1 MSFPPRPAAGSSP
14 LDGPPPSP
22 TAMSGGG
29 DTPFSMRG
37 LSGGAPGMPG
47 MSPVPTDQIPPEVLQ
62 GVMQAATTVGSTLDS
77 FAQFFPAQAARFGLI
92 KDLLQQAMAELV
104 AGGAGAA
111 SPTASGPAFPGGGM
125 DRGVAGAG
133 AV

>member
-1 MSFPPRPAAGSSP
+1 MASPMRPPLGGSQ

-37 LSGGAPGMPG
+37 LTGPQAM
-47 MSPVPTDQIPPEVLQ
+47 PTDQLPPEVLR
-62 GVMQAATTVGSTLDS
+62 GVLQAAETVGSTLDS

-104 AGGAGAA
+104 AGGAGAI
-111 SPTASGPAFPGGGM
+111 SPTAAGPAFPGGGQ

>member
-1 MSFPPRPAAGSSP
+1 
-14 LDGPPPSP
+14 
-22 TAMSGGG
+22 MSGGG

-37 LSGGAPGMPG
+37 LSGGGLPGQP
-47 MSPVPTDQIPPEVLQ
+47 PVSTDQIPPEVLS
-62 GVMQAATTVGSTLDS
+62 GVMQAASTVGSTLDS

-104 AGGAGAA
+104 AGGAGAI
-111 SPTASGPAFPGGGM
+111 SPTATGPAFPGGGM

>member
-1 MSFPPRPAAGSSP
+1 MAFSPNPSASP

-37 LSGGAPGMPG
+37 IAGPAQL
-47 MSPVPTDQIPPEVLQ
+47 PTDQIPPEVLR
-62 GVMQAATTVGSTLDS
+62 GVMEAAETVGATLDS
-77 FAQFFPAQAARFGLI
+77 FAQFFPSQAPRFGLI
-92 KDLLQQAMAELV
+92 KDLLQTAMAELV
-104 AGGAGAA
+104 AGGAGAIT
-111 SPTASGPAFPGGGM
+111 PTAAGPAFPGGGI

-133 AV
+133 SV

>member
-1 MSFPPRPAAGSSP
+1 MGSPMRPGLGGSP

-37 LSGGAPGMPG
+37 LTGGMPG
-47 MSPVPTDQIPPEVLQ
+47 QAPMPTSAIPPEVLR
-62 GVMQAATTVGSTLDS
+62 GVMEAAETVGSTLDS
-77 FAQFFPAQAARFGLI
+77 FSQFFPGQASRFGLI
-92 KDLLQQAMAELV
+92 KDLLQQCMAELV
-104 AGGAGAA
+104 AGGAGAI

-125 DRGVAGAG
+125 DRGIAGAG
-133 AV
+133 SV